1 MSGIMT
7 TTRALLRERPVKR
20 ECEEGKESNELSN
33 TQKPKD
39 PEIYKQREQKERAM
53 WSRQYIMGAQKKK

>member
-7 TTRALLRERPVKR
+7 TMRALRRERPVKR

-53 WSRQYIMGAQKKK
+53 WSRQYIMGVQK